1 MNEYNQFNNYNGGG
15 YNPYDPNGYA
25 TAMQA
30 ENELAMSSY
39 VARVMRSVYG
49 KMFLGLLVTAI
60 TSYLM
65 LSSESLMMALMSNS
79 IIFWGLMIA
88 ELGVVLAISAAINK
102 LSTPVAT
109 GLFYLYSVLNGVT
122 LTPIFLIYT
131 GSSIAY
137 TFAITAVTFGVMSIV
152 GYTTKQDLS
161 KFGSFLIM
169 ALIGLIVCSL
179 INLFLHSS
187 AMEWIISLAGVAIF
201 VGLTAYDTQ
210 KIKKMTAMTDP
221 SQAGKVSTLGALSLY
236 LDFINLFLYLLRF
249 LGNRN

>member
-1 MNEYNQFNNYNGGG
+1 MNNEYNNYGGN
-15 YNPYDPNGYA
+15 YNPYGSNGYP

-39 VARVMRSVYG
+39 VARVMRGVFG

-60 TSYLM
+60 TSYFM
-65 LSSESLMMALMSNS
+65 LSSESLMMALLSNS

-122 LTPIFLIYT
+122 LTPIFLLYT

-137 TFAITAVTFGVMSIV
+137 TFAITSITFGVMCVV

-161 KFGSFLIM
+161 KFGSILIM

-210 KIKKMTAMTDP
+210 KIKKMAAMTDP